1 MSIAGFMWECK
12 CGYVD
17 YGEESPEECP
27 DCLSLESFTKLP
39 EELIDEREKDMSE
52 DLDLMSVKKNKLK
65 RIKLKSKSK
74 LKSGGNKNEVKKKKK
89 IK

>member
-17 YGEESPEECP
+17 CGEEEPEECP
-27 DCLSLESFTKLP
+27 DCMGLDSFTKLP

-52 DLDLMSVKKNKLK
+52 DLDLMSLRKNKLK
-65 RIKLKSKSK
+65 RIKLKSKTK
-74 LKSGGNKNEVKKKKK
+74 KGGNKNEIKKKKK
-89 IK
+89 SR